1 MLTTGQQ
8 LGCMCVQP
16 GTARR
21 VTGAERGQTSNGE
34 ADEVP
39 YRRCSRS
46 SRPEMIRWTPMNL
59 LPLSKRFLTKVL

>member
-34 ADEVP
+34 ADEVQTLFKKFSAGDDQMDADEFTAALKEIFNKGP
-39 YRRCSRS
+39 
-46 SRPEMIRWTPMNL
+46 
-59 LPLSKRFLTKVL
+59 